1 MLYPV
6 GIPFLP
12 RLMLRAAPFLP
23 LLLPLVLKVEL
34 RGEEDEEGKGH
45 PEEPIGGIE
54 VEGDDTDPGNG
65 GDHLPLHVLEVDYP
79 VEAVVRISSRPYLPR
94 VLIDLDDPV
103 AVSPRS
109 SSRKRMTSYTSSS
122 SKEEGIL
129 AITTSF
135 FR

>member
-1 MLYPV
+1 
-6 GIPFLP
+6 
-12 RLMLRAAPFLP
+12 MLRAAS
-23 LLLPLVLKVEL
+23 LLPLSFSLVFEVEL

-54 VEGDDTDPGNG
+54 VEGDDPDPGNRG
-65 GDHLPLHVLEVDYP
+65 HNLPFHILEVDDP
-79 VEAVVRISSRPYLPR
+79 VEAVVRVPPRPDLPGAL
-94 VLIDLDDPV
+94 VDLDDPM
-103 AVSPRS
+103 A
-109 SSRKRMTSYTSSS
+109 SYTSSS